1 MARSTIMAAE
11 AADQQNQEN
20 ERKRVA
26 REEEEILYR
35 DANGQPFSIF
45 KAMHQLVLNTLVPY
59 RERALLAEGR
69 LEKAREGTKLA
80 INAVNEDHEQKFEE
94 KYGKPNNRGG
104 RNGFVISPINIK
116 DVEVVWD
123 NEAAIIRFG
132 DRRIAPRIKEWL
144 DWHRN
149 VLPAETDENVDV
161 PSACQDFYL
170 RKRLSNGMVVG
181 RGDKIVIRVSDERR
195 EVIMR
200 VDRLKKREGEVWV
213 QGSVPKSNLPR
224 FSKTAIVSERRVLRY
239 ADPD

>member
-1 MARSTIMAAE
+1 MAAE

-35 DANGQPFSIF
+35 DANGDPLSLF

-69 LEKAREGTKLA
+69 LKRSYDAIGQALTEQRER
-80 INAVNEDHEQKFEE
+80 NEVDFDE

-104 RNGFVISPINIK
+104 QNGFVISPACIV

-144 DWHRN
+144 DWHRE
-149 VLPAETDENVDV
+149 VLPAPMRRPLYHKKPIAGMGAVRTDDRV
-161 PSACQDFYL
+161 
-170 RKRLSNGMVVG
+170 
-181 RGDKIVIRVSDERR
+181 VIRVSDDRK
-195 EVIMR
+195 EVVMK
-200 VDRLKKREGEVWV
+200 VDGFEDRGNETWV
-213 QGSVPKSNLPR
+213 HGKVQNGKTGR
-224 FSKTAIVSERRVLRY
+224 FANSAIVSERRVLRY